1 MSFSNYKTTIDGT
14 TVSLDDLFH
23 CISGSTLRVN
33 GEEIKTKFSI
43 TNVPV
48 GKEDTY
54 DRSKPAL
61 SGMAEGLVSQK
72 KCGYKI
78 GGEDIGPSCCGKYYD
93 KTSSQGWTDVDDW
106 VNYYIV
112 IVVGKGGKEGHGRN
126 SDDADSKASGNSGS
140 SGGFAVWKSPENLG
154 KTRNSGARWQF
165 QIDVGDNAKFT
176 INKLSGGQPS
186 YIQGNI
192 GNQGNQVTGKSDED
206 ANEKEEHMGGK
217 YAGNVS
223 SNGGTLLHEFTGADH
238 KEGRAHF
245 RGGYGTPRYSHN
257 QVPAAVYAWN
267 PYGYG
272 RGSHWTDDNLN
283 NPPGLAC
290 CRYYPIAYNE
300 HTDA

>member
-1 MSFSNYKTTIDGT
+1 
-14 TVSLDDLFH
+14 
-23 CISGSTLRVN
+23 ISGSTLRVN

-140 SGGFAVWKSPENLG
+140 SGGFAVWKSPVNLG
-154 KTRNSGARWQF
+154 KTRNINTGAKLQFKVDIGSSASFSVYNQDGNVNYITGFQGNTGTSVDGDDRDDVRSG
-165 QIDVGDNAKFT
+165 DLHGVNAGG
-176 INKLSGGQPS
+176 ISSSGGLILRQ
-186 YIQGNI
+186 Y
-192 GNQGNQVTGKSDED
+192 
-206 ANEKEEHMGGK
+206 GG
-217 YAGNVS
+217 S
-223 SNGGTLLHEFTGADH
+223 DH
-238 KEGRAHF
+238 KEENAHHP
-245 RGGYGTPRYSHN
+245 GGFGHNKSSHN
-257 QVPAAVYAWN
+257 RIPEAVHGWHN
-267 PYGYG
+267 YGK
-272 RGSHWTDDNLN
+272 GSNWTANDYSLS
-283 NPPGLAC
+283 NPPG
-290 CRYYPIAYNE
+290 P
-300 HTDA
+300 